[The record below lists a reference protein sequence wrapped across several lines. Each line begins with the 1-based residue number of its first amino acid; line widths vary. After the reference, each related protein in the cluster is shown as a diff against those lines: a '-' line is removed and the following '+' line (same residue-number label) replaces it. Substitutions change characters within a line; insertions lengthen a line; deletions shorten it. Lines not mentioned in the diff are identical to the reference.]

1 MFGYLL
7 AMLDRTI
14 LPMMIVPVQRD
25 LKISDTQF
33 GLLQGFAFAI
43 FYCVAGLPLGWLV
56 DRWSRRNIIVCGIA
70 MWSMMTMLSGR
81 ASSFLYLFTA
91 RIGVGVGEATLNP
104 AACSMMAD
112 MFSRGKLTRAVGIF
126 TTGAMMGTGIAFLF
140 GGKLLGV
147 LGARSVI
154 TLQLIGPTRPWQV
167 AFLAAGAP
175 GFILALLMMTVHEPP
190 RPHASEGNS
199 PTWAAVS
206 VFLRARWTVLVLH
219 FTGFSCL
226 TMMLYG
232 FMTWVPALFI
242 RIYGMSPASVGLAI
256 GAALTVFGIAG
267 LIAGAAMADRWT
279 RLGDPDAHMR
289 VGLVGMAVALPFAL
303 LLSLGTNVILGM
315 VSLSGLFLGLLLP
328 SAAGPA
334 GLQLITPPLLRGRIS
349 ALFMVVINLVGLGL
363 GPLGVA
369 LFTDHHFHNKLAV
382 GLSLGSM
389 TGLVMPLGIAVFAL
403 ARRPF
408 ADAALKQRLALEP
421 TAYVSPSDFKAKS
434 A

>member
-1 MFGYLL
+1 VTCRSWYTVVLLMFGYLL

-154 TLQLIGPTRPWQV
+154 TLPLIGPTRPWQV

-175 GFILALLMMTVHEPP
+175 GIILALLMMTVHEPP

-226 TMMLYG
+226 TMML
-232 FMTWVPALFI
+232 M
-242 RIYGMSPASVGLAI
+242 AS
-256 GAALTVFGIAG
+256 
-267 LIAGAAMADRWT
+267 
-279 RLGDPDAHMR
+279 
-289 VGLVGMAVALPFAL
+289 
-303 LLSLGTNVILGM
+303 
-315 VSLSGLFLGLLLP
+315 
-328 SAAGPA
+328 
-334 GLQLITPPLLRGRIS
+334 
-349 ALFMVVINLVGLGL
+349 
-363 GPLGVA
+363 
-369 LFTDHHFHNKLAV
+369 
-382 GLSLGSM
+382 
-389 TGLVMPLGIAVFAL
+389 
-403 ARRPF
+403 
-408 ADAALKQRLALEP
+408 
-421 TAYVSPSDFKAKS
+421 
-434 A
+434 